1 MSLGDWL
8 VAFRKI
14 KKRMGLGASVPSG
27 EKKNVA
33 PVESAVVKAATS
45 RMHEAIA
52 TVRLLHRGTIPDDYE
67 LQPTRRVTR
76 IIYDGR
82 SFYFNP
88 DYVYFMS
95 TATLVSVV
103 EKAVMST
110 KNKA

>member
-1 MSLGDWL
+1 VSLGDWL
-8 VAFRKI
+8 IAVKKI

-33 PVESAVVKAATS
+33 QVENMVVKAAAS
-45 RMHEAIA
+45 RMDEAIA
-52 TVRLLHRGTIPDDYE
+52 TVKLLHRGTIPDDYE

-76 IIYDGR
+76 IIYDGKR
-82 SFYFNP
+82 FYFNP

-103 EKAVMST
+103 EQAVIST
-110 KNKA
+110 KKLV